1 MLGGS
6 EDSPGWG
13 SSRLSLGVLPGG
25 HYKVHVPGHCSQGE
39 AQVHFSEV
47 PSESGAHLWSPG
59 SLPVRRP
66 RPREREE
73 GLQEQKV
80 MSRSPGINTPDRA
93 GSMGVA
99 SQLCDIGRVTCH
111 LCSQCS

>member
-47 PSESGAHLWSPG
+47 PSESGAHLVESSLTSGEATEAQGEGGRPPG
-59 SLPVRRP
+59 T
-66 RPREREE
+66 E
-73 GLQEQKV
+73 
-80 MSRSPGINTPDRA
+80 
-93 GSMGVA
+93 
-99 SQLCDIGRVTCH
+99 SQPWDQH
-111 LCSQCS
+111 S